1 MTEQI
6 TNENPVL
13 SGKTQIDNESSGKY
27 GKSVFKKW
35 IYAKFDAKLIL
46 EIIEKDIYFNP
57 SLSILLPTLNANGKK
72 TFLSAT
78 MDIKGLKNLQSE
90 LTNAIQILEEHS
102 NSMPKN

>member
-6 TNENPVL
+6 TNENPAL
-13 SGKTQIDNESSGKY
+13 SGKTQEINESSGKY
-27 GKSVFKKW
+27 GKSIFKKW

-57 SLSILLPTLNANGKK
+57 RLSILLPTLNPNGKK

-78 MDIKGLKNLQSE
+78 MDLKGLKNLHSE
-90 LTNAIQILEEHS
+90 LTNAIQILEE
-102 NSMPKN
+102 NSTSIQKS